1 MSTAARLAPVS
12 SAQRLES
19 LDLLR
24 GFALCGI
31 LLVNIMPMGG
41 PWAGYH
47 PSLPATLANPDWS
60 AWIVQHLFL
69 QGAMRGLFTLLF
81 GAGMLLITLRGEQS
95 QGTIQAADVYFRR
108 CMALLALGVFNAVC
122 LLFPGDILYVYG
134 LSGFLLFVFRTA
146 APRTLLRI
154 AGLLIVL
161 LTFETAVVG
170 HQQAAE
176 IRHGQALAAQ
186 QLDYQARDRGP
197 AALSEADQNALA
209 AYRAAEAARTPDPQ
223 ALQQEAAI
231 RTGGPVGLLEWSVRT
246 WLDYAASSYTIT
258 LVLESVA
265 FMLAGMALF
274 KLGVLTGRR
283 SLGFYLALA
292 AAGYALGL
300 LVNGVQALE
309 LWRTQFAPG
318 AWASQASYEIGRCSM
333 TLGHAGLVL
342 ALWKLNAWGV
352 VGVGLRAM
360 GRMALTNY
368 LLQSALAALLFY
380 GLGLWGRLDWWS
392 LWGLAAGVWVA
403 QALFSLAW
411 LKAFAFGPMEWLLR
425 WVAYGR
431 PAPLRRRPL
440 QGEAL
445 AERSPG

>member
-12 SAQRLES
+12 SAQRMES

-41 PWAGYH
+41 PWEGYH

-60 AWIVQHLFL
+60 AWIVQHLFF

-81 GAGMLLITLRGEQS
+81 GAGMLLITLRGDEG
-95 QGTIQAADVYFRR
+95 QGTIQSADVFFRR
-108 CMALLALGVFNAVC
+108 CMALLALGVFNATC

-154 AGLLIVL
+154 AALLIVL
-161 LTFETAVVG
+161 LTVETAVVS

-176 IRHGQALAAQ
+176 VRHGQAAAEQ
-186 QLDYQARDRGP
+186 GLDQGVRDG
-197 AALSEADQNALA
+197 ADQAAA
-209 AYRAAEAARTPDPQ
+209 AYRAAAAARALDPQ
-223 ALQQEAAI
+223 ALQEEAAI

-283 SLGFYLALA
+283 SLRFYLTMA

-300 LVNGVQALE
+300 LVNGVQAIE

-318 AWASQASYEIGRCSM
+318 AWASQASYEVGRCSV
-333 TLGHAGLVL
+333 TLGHVGLVL
-342 ALWKLNAWGV
+342 VLWKLNAWGV

-380 GLGLWGRLDWWS
+380 GFGLWGRLDWWS

-411 LKAFAFGPMEWLLR
+411 LQAFAFGPMEWLLR
-425 WVAYGR
+425 WVAYGS
-431 PAPLRRRPL
+431 PAPLRRRPIAA
-440 QGEAL
+440 EAL
-445 AERSPG
+445 PERSAG

>member
-1 MSTAARLAPVS
+1 MSTAARLAPVPAS
-12 SAQRLES
+12 QRLES

-41 PWAGYH
+41 PWEGYH

-60 AWIVQHLFL
+60 AWVVQHLFF

-81 GAGMLLITLRGEQS
+81 GAGMLLITLRGEES
-95 QGTIQAADVYFRR
+95 QGTIQSADVYFRR
-108 CMALLALGVFNAVC
+108 CMALLALGVFNATC

-154 AGLLIVL
+154 AALLILL
-161 LTFETAVVG
+161 LTIETAVVG
-170 HQQAAE
+170 HQRAAAA
-176 IRHGQALAAQ
+176 RHGQAVAAQ
-186 QLDYQARDRGP
+186 G
-197 AALSEADQNALA
+197 LA
-209 AYRAAEAARTPDPQ
+209 GDGLVAAEQAAATAPRTAAAARLPDPQ
-223 ALQQEAAI
+223 ALQEEAAI

-258 LVLESVA
+258 LVLESAA

-283 SLGFYLALA
+283 SLGFYVGMA
-292 AAGYALGL
+292 AVGYGLGL
-300 LVNGVQALE
+300 LVNGVQAIE
-309 LWRTQFAPG
+309 LWRSQFAPG
-318 AWASQASYEIGRCSM
+318 AWVSQASYEIGRCSM
-333 TLGHAGLVL
+333 TLGHVGLVL
-342 ALWKLNAWGV
+342 VLWKLNAWGV

-368 LLQSALAALLFY
+368 LLQSAIAALLFY
-380 GLGLWGRLDWWS
+380 GFGLWGRLDWWG
-392 LWGLAAGVWVA
+392 LWGLAVGVWVA

-411 LKAFAFGPMEWLLR
+411 LQAFAFGPMEWLLR

-431 PAPLRRRPL
+431 PAPLRRRL
-440 QGEAL
+440 IAAEAL
-445 AERSPG
+445 AERSAG